1 MPAEEQI
8 REKALAAFEVALRAL
23 EASERDPGAWT
34 EHNLLEALVAITS
47 GVYDIGIERIAAAQR
62 PPTPAEVSSIRR
74 RELLTR
80 AEIRDRFE
88 DLRSERI
95 STWKT

>member
-1 MPAEEQI
+1 MEQT
-8 REKALAAFEVALRAL
+8 RERALAALEIALSRL
-23 EASERDPGAWT
+23 EEAERDPGAWT

-47 GVYDIGIERIAAAQR
+47 GEYDLAVAHIAAAQR

-74 RELLTR
+74 RELLTW

-88 DLRSERI
+88 DLRSELK
-95 STWKT
+95 STWNTER